1 MFVHIIEGRSAPSK
15 WSNYLDDFLL
25 LFYLEGKRDID
36 SDRGHLATSF
46 APLSMVTFKAGE
58 LEAQIAGISMPVA
71 TALWTGVVLI
81 ILGFAAIVL
90 SRR

>member
-1 MFVHIIEGRSAPSK
+1 MSAGGP
-15 WSNYLDDFLL
+15 LQLIGLVMILAGFLFL
-25 LFYLEGKRDID
+25 TAGFAI
-36 SDRGHLATSF
+36 SF
-46 APLSMVTFKAGE
+46 APLSIVTFKAGE